1 MQKNKYQAGRSLALV
16 CILISLSQ
24 GMEMSRAED
33 SSPVKKGKLP
43 FTVFDEKGRTNNNYV
58 ASGWMGNVKGLK
70 MEDGCTNHPHCG
82 KTCLRFEYSEPDVW
96 AGIAWQDR
104 ANDWGDLP
112 GGWNLTGAKKL
123 KIWARGEKGD
133 EIVSFKYGI
142 LGAEKKYA
150 DSSGGEISDVKLTKE
165 WHEYAI
171 ELDGKKT

>member
-1 MQKNKYQAGRSLALV
+1 
-16 CILISLSQ
+16 
-24 GMEMSRAED
+24 
-33 SSPVKKGKLP
+33 
-43 FTVFDEKGRTNNNYV
+43 
-58 ASGWMGNVKGLK
+58 MGNVKGLK

-82 KTCLRFEYSEPDVW
+82 KTCLRLEYSEPDVW
-96 AGIAWQDR
+96 AGVVWQDR
-104 ANDWGDLP
+104 VNDWGDLP

-123 KIWARGEKGD
+123 KFWARGEKGD

-171 ELDGKKT
+171 ELDDKDLSRIKTGFVCAVTGQGEPVVFFLDDICYE